1 MAATHDIRLDPVRKL
16 LTLTLTGFFDVSQVA
31 QIHAEIVGGI
41 ATLGCAPNRHL
52 TLVDVSA
59 SKLQAQDSVA
69 AFGAI
74 IVDPRIMSR
83 KLAMVVG
90 SSLARMQVRRILL
103 RADAECFDSVA
114 AARLWL
120 FSDGVVGCG

>member
-1 MAATHDIRLDPVRKL
+1 MTATHDIQLDPVRKL
-16 LTLTLTGFFDVSQVA
+16 LTLTLTGFFDVSYVA
-31 QIHAEIVGGI
+31 IIREAIVEGI
-41 ATLGCAPNRHL
+41 GKLGCPPNRHI
-52 TLVDVSA
+52 TLVNISD

-83 KLAMVVG
+83 RLAVVVG
-90 SSLARMQVRRILL
+90 TSLARMQIRRILK
-103 RADAECFDSVA
+103 RDDAECFETVA

-120 FSDGVVGCG
+120 FSDGIIGCG